1 MPIIYYLI
9 TINILSAFIFF
20 IDKKSAIIKRRR
32 ISEITLHFLELLG
45 GIFGILIMM
54 YLIHHK
60 NKKAS
65 YFIVSYLILIIW
77 LIITYIN
84 YDILIQF
91 INCKFQ

>member
-20 IDKKSAIIKRRR
+20 IDKKSATIKRRR

-54 YLIHHK
+54 YLIYHK

-65 YFIVSYLILIIW
+65 YFLISYIILIFW
-77 LIITYIN
+77 LLMIYIKF
-84 YDILIQF
+84 DVLLQF
-91 INCKFQ
+91 IYCKF